1 MNIKEVEQLT
11 GLPRSNIRFYEK
23 EGLVIPK
30 RNEKNGYREYSD
42 HNVSVIKKI
51 AYLRTLGFSVD
62 EIRKIM
68 DNRLPLSAAVENQV
82 RLLDSQISELANA
95 REMCSAILRDEGIT
109 FENLEVER
117 YTPDLKKQ
125 WNNNRQIFQSDSVS
139 FLYLWGGTAVW
150 AAMMTICTAAAL
162 IFFPYLPKE
171 IPVQWSGR
179 EASSLVSRIFIFAY
193 PAACLLIRYPLWP
206 LIWRRV
212 SRYTCYGDL
221 ITNYVVNFMCLAVV
235 SVELFTILYVY
246 GIVGDVSVILL
257 TDGGIMAFFLI
268 CSRIY
273 RRS

>member
-95 REMCSAILRDEGIT
+95 RAVS
-109 FENLEVER
+109 
-117 YTPDLKKQ
+117 YTHLDVYKRQHQ
-125 WNNNRQIFQSDSVS
+125 W
-139 FLYLWGGTAVW
+139 FLG
-150 AAMMTICTAAAL
+150 
-162 IFFPYLPKE
+162 K
-171 IPVQWSGR
+171 
-179 EASSLVSRIFIFAY
+179 
-193 PAACLLIRYPLWP
+193 
-206 LIWRRV
+206 
-212 SRYTCYGDL
+212 
-221 ITNYVVNFMCLAVV
+221 
-235 SVELFTILYVY
+235 
-246 GIVGDVSVILL
+246 
-257 TDGGIMAFFLI
+257 
-268 CSRIY
+268 
-273 RRS
+273 RRSLLCAQLAFWSEHHC